1 MSNNREQKPRGSFSG
16 NGREKPTERYKE
28 EQPAARR
35 SGQKRSSKSGAKT
48 AGIMGIFSSKTKKG
62 DGEIKLIGQTKK
74 EVVRIV
80 LGCIATAVIIS
91 FISIPV
97 LSDFLGL
104 NQADTQAQVI
114 VNEGDSVSTVVKNLK
129 KTGIIKYPTFF
140 KLYLGLSEK
149 DYQFKAG
156 EYVLSADLSYYEII
170 IKMRQVNIQSSTV
183 KITFWEG
190 ITQREIA
197 NLLESNNVC
206 TADAF
211 NKYVDN
217 VDITTLDYEFVN
229 YISEDRAVFRPL
241 EGYLFPDTYEFFV
254 GEKASTVAN
263 KFLARFDE
271 VVDEE
276 MYTLLKERNMTL
288 EDTITLASIIE
299 KECSSTDEAEKVSAV
314 FHNRLEK
321 GSELPKLQSDVTIF
335 YVNQDI
341 KPFLDET
348 DQPLY
353 DSYNTYVCTGLP
365 VGPICNPGILT
376 IKAALNPENLEDFY
390 FFSDAEGEFFYS
402 KTYEEHKTKL
412 AQAKGEVMGTDT
424 PKS

>member
-1 MSNNREQKPRGSFSG
+1 MSNNREQKPRGSSSQ
-16 NGREKPTERYKE
+16 NGREKATERYKE
-28 EQPAARR
+28 EQSSTRR
-35 SGQKRSSKSGAKT
+35 TGQRRASGSGAKSS
-48 AGIMGIFSSKTKKG
+48 GLMGFFASKTKKE
-62 DGEIKLIGQTKK
+62 DGNVKLIGQTKK
-74 EVVRIV
+74 EVLNIV
-80 LGCIATAVIIS
+80 IGCVAAALIIS
-91 FISIPV
+91 FISIPI
-97 LSDFLGL
+97 LSDFFGL
-104 NQADTQAQVI
+104 NQADTQAQVV
-114 VNEGDSVSTVVKNLK
+114 VNEGDSVSAVVKNLK

-149 DYQFKAG
+149 GYQFKAG

-170 IKMRQVNIQSSTV
+170 IKMRQINIQSSTV

-197 NLLESNNVC
+197 NLLESNKVC
-206 TADAF
+206 TAEAF
-211 NKYVDN
+211 HKYLDN
-217 VDITTLDYEFVN
+217 VDITTLDYDFVN

-263 KFLARFDE
+263 KFLARFDQ
-271 VVDEE
+271 VIDED
-276 MYTLLKERNMTL
+276 MYTLMKERNMTL
-288 EDTITLASIIE
+288 EDTIKLASIIE
-299 KECSSTDEAEKVSAV
+299 KECSSTEEAGKVSAV
-314 FHNRLEK
+314 FHNRLET

-341 KPFLDET
+341 KPFLNET

-376 IKAALNPENLEDFY
+376 IEAALNPEKTDDFY
-390 FFSDAEGEFFYS
+390 FFSDSEGEFFYS
-402 KTYEEHKTKL
+402 ATYEEHTAKL
-412 AQAKGEVMGTDT
+412 KQASGEVMGTDT